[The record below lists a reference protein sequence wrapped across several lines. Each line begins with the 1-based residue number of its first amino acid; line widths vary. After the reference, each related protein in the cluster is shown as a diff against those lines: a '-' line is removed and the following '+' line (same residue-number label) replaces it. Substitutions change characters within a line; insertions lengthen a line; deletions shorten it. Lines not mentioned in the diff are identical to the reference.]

1 MSYEI
6 PIVGPHQIP
15 GFNGI
20 GVINLED
27 YYTVEIPV
35 MEGYQ
40 FEYISS
46 LDLSVV
52 DEYDPI
58 WLNDAIREVGN
69 TEERIEDFEVRFEV
83 SGFKTKYTPPQT
95 TTDGRPID
103 GRGRVIAAKR
113 RGEKYIPILV
123 YSQIDKSETCRL
135 SNALIRNLE
144 HDPST
149 KATRKDV
156 VAAGV
161 GLIKLGELKC
171 EEADVRHWLMNRLHI
186 QNYFNAGNITIIVND
201 IIKLG
206 NAGASVV
213 RVQDRKAHEHWIQKN
228 LGIKVDNKKTWLF
241 SVDNPTYT
249 YRALCEAVLDSI
261 INDKDPAQI
270 ILYTNLSVPQDARDR
285 LKKFVADLEKLIN
298 AAYKM
303 VAKDIFAGNNQMI
316 SAFKCNK
323 KPYVILGARAQFI
336 GEHDLDAKTL
346 VPIENY

>member
-6 PIVGPHQIP
+6 AIVGPHQIT
-15 GFNGI
+15 GFNGT

-27 YYTVEIPV
+27 YYTVEIPK

-52 DEYDPI
+52 DEYDEI

-69 TEERIEDFEVRFEV
+69 TEDRIEDFMVRFEV
-83 SGFKTKYTPPQT
+83 AGFKTKYTPPQT

-135 SNALIRNLE
+135 SNALIRNME

-161 GLIKLGELKC
+161 GLIKLGELQC
-171 EEADVRHWLMNRLHI
+171 EEADVRHWLMLRLHI
-186 QNYFNAGNITIIVND
+186 DKYFNSANITKIVTD

-213 RVQDRKAHEHWIQKN
+213 RVQERKAHEHWIEKN

-261 INDKDPAQI
+261 TNDKDPAQI
-270 ILYTNLSVPQDARDR
+270 ILYTNLSVPQDARDH
-285 LKKFVADLEKLIN
+285 LKKFVNDLDKLIN
-298 AAYKM
+298 STYKM
-303 VAKDIFAGNNQMI
+303 VAKDIFADNNQMI

-336 GEHDLDAKTL
+336 GEHDLDAKSL
-346 VPIENY
+346 ISIENY